1 MYASCP
7 FVCAVR
13 WCSVPHLA
21 ATQLASRPA
30 EEWIK
35 ALEAPHR
42 VAGLKVDDV
51 VGRLQLKPGNVVADL
66 GAGSGIF
73 AVPLARAVGPGG
85 KVYAVEIDADFF
97 PYIERKAKEQNVT
110 NVRTVLGKPA
120 DPTLP
125 ATDVDV
131 ALLHDVLHHVED
143 KSGYLRQVVRYLTP
157 AGRVA
162 VVEFDGPKG
171 PHKDDPKLQ
180 VAKAEMTAWMAALGL
195 VPSQDISLFEDKWYV
210 IYARK

>member
-1 MYASCP
+1 
-7 FVCAVR
+7 V
-13 WCSVPHLA
+13 
-21 ATQLASRPA
+21 
-30 EEWIK
+30 
-35 ALEAPHR
+35 
-42 VAGLKVDDV
+42 VA
-51 VGRLQLKPGNVVADL
+51 RLQVKPGNVVADL

-73 AVPLARAVGPGG
+73 AAPLARAVGPQG

-97 PYIERKAKEQNVT
+97 PYIERKMKEQGIT

-131 ALLHDVLHHVED
+131 AFLHDVLHHVED
-143 KSGYLRQVVRYLTP
+143 KPGYLRQVVRYLTP

-171 PHKDDPKLQ
+171 PHRDDPKLQ

-195 VPSQDISLFEDKWYV
+195 VPSQDFSLFGDKWYV
-210 IYARK
+210 IYTRK